1 MGITAR
7 RRSDADRRIKVR
19 HKFFHAPTIA
29 QPRMTRLRSF
39 EEFRS
44 FIDSPANR
52 QAEMTAFEAGL
63 LGAETFTVP
72 GYCAVC
78 NRQTEFAV
86 DYSWCAVHDGRRVP
100 NWRERLECPGCH
112 LNNRMRAAAG
122 RLLSVSKPRDP
133 IYLTEFISPL
143 FQRVALKR
151 RRAVGSEYL
160 RDGTARG
167 STNAAGV
174 RHEDVTRLTFPD
186 AAFSAIGTF
195 DVLEHVP
202 DFRLALAEFFR
213 CLRPAGAIVITAP
226 FDLRSARTL
235 TRATVDEAGTI
246 THLLP
251 PEFHWDPVD
260 PGGALCFHH
269 FGWDFID
276 ALTDRVRRRGPFSI
290 LGPASWPS
298 GRSPVRDYGRE
309 DRRPDEGPYPF
320 RRTAARS
327 SSLPD
332 GGRRPSLR
340 DPRYS
345 AAARNELE
353 RLSRR
358 TGRRRIGGLQ

>member
-276 ALTDRVRRRGPFSI
+276 ALTETGFVDAGLSVFWDPH
-290 LGPASWPS
+290 LGHLGGHQFVITA
-298 GRSPVRDYGRE
+298 GK
-309 DRRPDEGPYPF
+309 
-320 RRTAARS
+320 TAA
-327 SSLPD
+327 PTK
-332 GGRRPSLR
+332 GRTLF
-340 DPRYS
+340 
-345 AAARNELE
+345 
-353 RLSRR
+353 
-358 TGRRRIGGLQ
+358 GGLRHALRRSQTAGGVHPSATRAIAPQPGTN